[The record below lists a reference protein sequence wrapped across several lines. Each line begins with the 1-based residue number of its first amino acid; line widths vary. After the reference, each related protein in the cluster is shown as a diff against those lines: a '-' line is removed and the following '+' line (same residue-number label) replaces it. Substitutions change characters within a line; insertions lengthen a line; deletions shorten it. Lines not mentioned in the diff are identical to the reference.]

1 MSAENLAG
9 KIYAWFEPGV
19 GDTPQLDSVTLPCD
33 YSARLDMNPQPL
45 GSAVHL
51 SPTWLLLTK

>member
-1 MSAENLAG
+1 MTAINAR
-9 KIYAWFEPGV
+9 FELGF
-19 GDTPQLDSVTLPCD
+19 GDTPQLGSVAVPCG

-45 GSAVHL
+45 GSAVDL